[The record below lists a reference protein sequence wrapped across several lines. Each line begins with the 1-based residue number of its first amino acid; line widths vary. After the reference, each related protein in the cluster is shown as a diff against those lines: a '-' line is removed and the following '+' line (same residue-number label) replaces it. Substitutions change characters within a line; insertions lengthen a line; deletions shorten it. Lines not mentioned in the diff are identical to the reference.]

1 MLCLSFIHSFIQ
13 SSFNVAPVWCVCG
26 AEHTSG
32 RHMDCFSAAAAAASA
47 FNLLVVVCFS
57 LCTAHS
63 TLTVGR
69 RERENIPQSIG
80 LLWSV
85 FD

>member
-13 SSFNVAPVWCVCG
+13 SSFNVAHVLVCG

-32 RHMDCFSAAAAAASA
+32 SHMNCFSAAAASA
-47 FNLLVVVCFS
+47 FNLVVVVCFS
-57 LCTAHS
+57 LVHCTFHS
-63 TLTVGR
+63 DSWQE
-69 RERENIPQSIG
+69 RERENIPQSIW